1 MLSSGLTRE
10 LTMRIIWKIAT
21 FLLVALGTTQ
31 AMAQE
36 HEDVNAANN
45 PLTPK
50 ITINFHDYFIP
61 SFADTPGDP
70 HANQFLLRGLV
81 PSDMFDLPQLLR
93 FTLPIA
99 TSPDVPTGYVTG
111 LGDLT
116 LMDIFILPK
125 QGELTFGVGPLVV
138 LPTATDKSL
147 GAGKWQVGAAGIG
160 IAPQDW
166 GLLGGLVTYQ
176 TSFAGADSRED
187 VNLFT
192 FQPIVNYNLQDG
204 WYLRS
209 SATWNFDIHSGDA
222 YIPVGFGVGKVF
234 QLDKGV
240 TLNAFIEP
248 QYTVWNEGSAPRWQ
262 IFAGMNFQFP
272 IRKPAQ

>member
-1 MLSSGLTRE
+1 MMNAIFRVAASVACALL
-10 LTMRIIWKIAT
+10 AT
-21 FLLVALGTTQ
+21 DA
-31 AMAQE
+31 AAQE

-50 ITINFHDYFIP
+50 ITLNLHNYFIP

-70 HANQFLLRGLV
+70 HANQFLLRGLI
-81 PSDMFDLPQLLR
+81 PSDMFGLPQLLR

-99 TSPDVPTGYVTG
+99 TSPDVPSGYVTG

-125 QGELTFGVGPLVV
+125 HGDVTFGAGPLVV
-138 LPTATDKSL
+138 LPTATDESL
-147 GAGKWQVGAAGIG
+147 GAGKWQVGAAGVVV
-160 IAPQDW
+160 APQSW
-166 GLLGGLVTYQ
+166 GLLAGLATYQ
-176 TSFAGADSRED
+176 TSFAGQSDRPD

-192 FQPIVNYNLQDG
+192 FQPIINVNLQDG
-204 WYLRS
+204 WYIRS
-209 SATWNFDIHSGDA
+209 SATWNFNLESGDA
-222 YIPVGFGVGKVF
+222 YIPVGLGVGKVF

-240 TLNAFIEP
+240 TMNAFIEP

-272 IRKPAQ
+272 IRKPTE

>member
-1 MLSSGLTRE
+1 MKPLTAITT
-10 LTMRIIWKIAT
+10 LLAT
-21 FLLVALGTTQ
+21 TV
-31 AMAQE
+31 MASAAASQE

-50 ITINFHDYFIP
+50 ITINLQDYFIP
-61 SFADTPGDP
+61 SFKDTPGDP
-70 HANQFLLRGLV
+70 SANQFLIRGLV
-81 PSDMFDLPQLLR
+81 PSDMFGLPQLLR

-99 TSPDVPTGYVTG
+99 TSPDVPNGYVTG

-125 QGELTFGVGPLVV
+125 QGDITLGAGPLVV
-138 LPTATDKSL
+138 LPTATDQFL
-147 GAGKWQVGAAGIG
+147 GAGKWQAGAAGIVV
-160 IAPQDW
+160 APQSW
-166 GLLGGLVTYQ
+166 GLLAGLATYQ
-176 TSFAGADSRED
+176 ASFAGQSDRED
-187 VNLFT
+187 VSLLTFEPIANINLSS
-192 FQPIVNYNLQDG
+192 G

-209 SATWNFDIHSGDA
+209 SATWNFDLESGDG

-240 TLNAFIEP
+240 TLNAFVEP

-272 IRKPAQ
+272 IRKPSQ

>member
-1 MLSSGLTRE
+1 MRQVLLASVAVAIGTLSP
-10 LTMRIIWKIAT
+10 
-21 FLLVALGTTQ
+21 ALG
-31 AMAQE
+31 QE
-36 HEDVNAANN
+36 VHESVNEANN

-50 ITINFHDYFIP
+50 ITINLQDYYIP
-61 SFADTPGDP
+61 SFIDTPGDP

-81 PSDMFDLPQLLR
+81 PSDMFGLPQLLR

-99 TSPDVPTGYVTG
+99 TSPDTPSGYVTG

-125 QGELTFGVGPLVV
+125 KGDVTFGAGPLIV
-138 LPTATDKSL
+138 LPTATDDSL
-147 GAGKWQVGAAGIG
+147 GSGKWQVGGAGIVV
-160 IAPQDW
+160 APQDW

-176 TSFAGADSRED
+176 TSFAGSDFRED

-192 FQPIVNYNLQDG
+192 FQPILNINLSEG

-209 SATWNFDIHSGDA
+209 SATWNFNLESGSS
-222 YIPVGFGVGKVF
+222 YVPVGAGIGKVF
-234 QLDKGV
+234 QLEKGI

-248 QYTVWNEGSAPRWQ
+248 QYTVWHDGPGAPKWQ
-262 IFAGMNFQFP
+262 IFASMNFQFP
-272 IRKPAQ
+272 IGK

>member
-1 MLSSGLTRE
+1 MRLISSISL
-10 LTMRIIWKIAT
+10 A
-21 FLLVALGTTQ
+21 LVAACAGS
-31 AMAQE
+31 ASAQE
-36 HEDVNAANN
+36 EHGSVNDANN

-50 ITINFHDYFIP
+50 ITINIQDYFIP
-61 SFADTPGDP
+61 SFIDVPGDP

-81 PSDMFDLPQLLR
+81 PSDMFGVPQLLR

-99 TSPDVPTGYVTG
+99 TSPDQPSGYETG

-125 QGELTFGVGPLVV
+125 KGDVTVGAGPLVV
-138 LPTATDKSL
+138 LPTATDSSL
-147 GAGKWQVGAAGIG
+147 GSGKWQVGGAGIVV
-160 IAPQDW
+160 APQDW

-176 TSFAGADSRED
+176 TSFAGRKSRED

-192 FQPIVNYNLQDG
+192 FQPILNVNLSDG

-209 SATWNFDIHSGDA
+209 TATWNFNLESGSSYVPIGA
-222 YIPVGFGVGKVF
+222 GIGKVF

-248 QYTVWNEGSAPRWQ
+248 QYTVWSDGAGAPRWQ

-272 IRKPAQ
+272 IGR